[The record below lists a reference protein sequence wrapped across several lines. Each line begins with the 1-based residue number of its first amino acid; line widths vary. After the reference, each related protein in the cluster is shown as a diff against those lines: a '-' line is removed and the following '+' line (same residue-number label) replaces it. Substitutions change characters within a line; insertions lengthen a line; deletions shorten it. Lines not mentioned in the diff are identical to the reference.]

1 MHSKSKLLALAISV
15 ASISACGSSSNNE
28 QINQPPIEDI
38 ATEYQ
43 GVWVSSAYADVL
55 NIKNNSVEYYKYTSD
70 YCILQVSFDELS
82 TSELARSVELSENSN
97 TLSWIAGY
105 GTQDFG
111 APSRELI
118 KQNSMPA
125 SCQNNVFSSETTLNN
140 TQWFNLYSQIMQ
152 EYYVDFS
159 RMNVDWQQLSYD
171 LSLNITPNINT
182 LYEAIFQSFNSL
194 QDGHNSFEDA
204 GGTLIKVL
212 AKPTHTMNLIEE
224 YANDNGLPFPFDASA
239 LSASQ
244 IEVIENYIEDA
255 LETEQDIILSYAN
268 TSAKQDPSE
277 QISWFTIDDIGYLR
291 IDAMTGYSTQS
302 ADSDDLAQTTS
313 ALNNLNSAIDT
324 VLTDFSETTGLIIDI
339 RSNGGGNDYIS
350 LAIASRFTSAEFVAY
365 KKYARDGNSTTEP
378 KLAIIEPSLDVQY
391 TEKPIVLLVSE
402 ETASAAEVFA
412 LTMSQLGTVTLVGQA
427 TQGIFSDVLEFALPN
442 GRQLGIS
449 NEVYLTPNDVWLEGT
464 GVPVNVEVVHFSK
477 NDRDTGIDSGIENA
491 LTILQ

>member
-1 MHSKSKLLALAISV
+1 MHSKYKLLALAISV
-15 ASISACGSSSNNE
+15 ATISACSNSKNE

-38 ATEYQ
+38 AVEYQ

-55 NIKNNSVEYYKYTSD
+55 NVKNDSVEYYKYTSD
-70 YCILQVSFDELS
+70 YCILQDSFDGLS
-82 TSELARSVELSENSN
+82 TSDLARSVELSENN
-97 TLSWIAGY
+97 DALRWIAGY
-105 GTQDFG
+105 GTQEFG
-111 APSRELI
+111 APSRELV

-125 SCQNNVFSSETTLNN
+125 SCQNNVFSSESTLDN
-140 TQWFNLYSQIMQ
+140 TEWFNLYSQIMQ

-182 LYEAIFQSFNSL
+182 LYEAIFQSFISL

-204 GGTLIKVL
+204 QGTLIKVL
-212 AKPTHTMNLIEE
+212 AKPTHFMNLIEE
-224 YANDNGLPFPFDASA
+224 YANENGLAFPLDASA

-244 IEVIENYIEDA
+244 IDAIENYIDDA
-255 LETEQDIILSYAN
+255 LEIEQDIILSYAN
-268 TSAKQDPSE
+268 TSIKQDPSE
-277 QISWFTIDDIGYLR
+277 QISWFAIDDIGYLR

-302 ADSDDLAQTTS
+302 DDSDDLAQTTS
-313 ALNNLNSAIDT
+313 SLNNLNSAIDK

-350 LAIASRFTSAEFVAY
+350 LTIASRFTNAEFVAY

-378 KLAIIEPSLDVQY
+378 QLAIVEPSLDIQY

-412 LTMSQLGTVTLVGQA
+412 LTMSQLSTVTLVGQA

-449 NEVYLTPNDVWLEGT
+449 NEVYLTPSDVWLEGT
-464 GVPVNVEVVHFSK
+464 GVPVNVEVEYFSK
-477 NDRDTGIDSGIENA
+477 NDRDSGIDSGIENA
-491 LTILQ
+491 LAILQ